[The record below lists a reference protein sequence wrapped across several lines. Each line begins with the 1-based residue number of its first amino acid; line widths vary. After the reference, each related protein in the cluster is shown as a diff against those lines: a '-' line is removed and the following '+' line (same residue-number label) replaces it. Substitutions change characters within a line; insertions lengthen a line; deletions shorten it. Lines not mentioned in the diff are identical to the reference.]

1 MNFDQFDGYD
11 SSLAKDLVQDQQ
23 RLLERRFVIKRWTG
37 TSGGNL
43 ALGQQPVKTFVLI
56 ETPGQMKMMEG
67 KDVPNGGGLYEEG
80 DLEVTTQMPVFGA
93 DNKNKTNVDSMILDT
108 QVYQMVGKPFPV
120 PLAGGVTFTKSH
132 WRRQE

>member
-1 MNFDQFDGYD
+1 LNFDQYDGFD
-11 SSLAKDLVQDQQ
+11 SSLSRDLVQDQQ
-23 RLLERRFVIKRWTG
+23 RLLERRFVIKRWAG
-37 TSGGNL
+37 TSGGNS

-56 ETPGQMKMMEG
+56 ETPGQMKMMTG
-67 KDVPNGGGLYEEG
+67 KDVVNGGGLYEEG

-93 DNKNKTNVDSMILDT
+93 DNKNKTNVDSMIMDG

-120 PLAGGVTFTKSH
+120 PLAGGVTFNKSH